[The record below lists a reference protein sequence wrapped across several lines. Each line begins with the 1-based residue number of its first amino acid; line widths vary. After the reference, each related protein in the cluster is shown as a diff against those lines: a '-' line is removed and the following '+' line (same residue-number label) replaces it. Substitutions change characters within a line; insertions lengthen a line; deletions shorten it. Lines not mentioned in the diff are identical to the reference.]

1 MNIYYTVN
9 KEIAMTRILTLL
21 AALLIVIAGFIL
33 IRGQLKD
40 SKPTEPVH
48 NVPNAGSSKSNLNFH
63 EWNEFSPGEG
73 QFKVLLPAK
82 PQHVSDV
89 VVDQKTH
96 EQRKYETF
104 AIATDNGPAFMI
116 SVITLPESNK
126 PSEESLKAAVTD
138 MLERNKENK
147 LINMKM
153 GLLHDNPALDFS
165 IGNKDVLI
173 EGKVLAHDNKV
184 YILSMLG
191 KEGSFD
197 KKEFDFFVNSF
208 DFVDD
213 IEPIDA
219 NVPQEKT
226 VE

>member
-1 MNIYYTVN
+1 
-9 KEIAMTRILTLL
+9 MTRILTLL

-40 SKPTEPVH
+40 SKPAEPVQ
-48 NVPNAGSSKSNLNFH
+48 NVPNAVSNKSTSNFH
-63 EWNEFSPGEG
+63 QWNEFSPEEG

-82 PQHVSDV
+82 PQYVSDV
-89 VVDQKTH
+89 VVDQKTQ

-116 SVITLPESNK
+116 SVISLPESSK
-126 PSEESLKAAVTD
+126 PNEESLKAAVTD
-138 MLERNKENK
+138 MLDRNKENK

-165 IGNKDVLI
+165 IGNQDVLI

-191 KEGSFD
+191 KKASFD

-213 IEPIDA
+213 LESTEDD
-219 NVPQEKT
+219 VPQEKT
-226 VE
+226 QVE